1 MRIGTSRLEREVP
14 MAEVLV
20 LRDVP
25 ERAWL
30 DFQLRGERARAQ
42 EHPLTERWA
51 RARALGAS
59 HEGPPHEER
68 LTRGADLRARIEKTD
83 LTHALAPEVID
94 HATGV
99 VARHDFL
106 LVLSDAEGV
115 VVRAS
120 GGGAFA
126 EEARRVRLM
135 EGADWKEAS
144 RGTNAIGTAIVEK
157 RPVFVHG
164 RAHFARRFHDLVCYA
179 APIFDI
185 DGALLGVL
193 DATSRAALADDA
205 VGAAVVRAAHA
216 IEVAIRARAYAN
228 AGASVSRTLGRA
240 LDRMSGGALLVEA
253 PGRVVRM
260 NAGARIVLREA
271 AGTDVREVLGV
282 SFTALVQ
289 EAREPRTEGLH
300 CAAGRLRVEP
310 IDASDGRAL
319 ALLVLLEP
327 ALIARPSIT
336 LPKRPSLPPS
346 SDAFAGVF
354 CEDPAMRESLTWA
367 RRVAPSTIPVM
378 LLAETGGGK
387 EVVARAIH
395 AASPRAKGPF
405 RAINCGS
412 LAPSLL
418 ESELFGYGPA
428 AFTGAERRG
437 RDGLMAVAS
446 GGTLFLDEVA
456 EMPPPMQAALLRV
469 LEDGTYQRVGE
480 TTQQRADV
488 RVICAT
494 CRDLDALV
502 QAGTFRKDLYFRL
515 KGARVELP
523 PLRARKDIV
532 PLARHLLRTLA
543 QKSPDERQA
552 PSLSREV
559 EALFARHMWPGNVR
573 ELRTVLEVAL
583 VLAAGGSEITEEHL
597 PPDFAICESP
607 TQPTELA
614 TAEGSAVKRVLSEV
628 AGNVSLAAAR
638 LGVARSTLYRMMR
651 RHGLK

>member
-1 MRIGTSRLEREVP
+1 MS
-14 MAEVLV
+14 EVLI

-30 DFQLRGERARAQ
+30 DFQLRSDRAHT
-42 EHPLTERWA
+42 HPLTERWE
-51 RARALGAS
+51 RARVLGAS
-59 HEGPPHEER
+59 QEGPPHEER
-68 LTRGADLRARIEKTD
+68 LMRGADLRARIERTD

-120 GGGAFA
+120 GGGVFGD
-126 EEARRVRLM
+126 EARRVRLI
-135 EGADWKEAS
+135 EGADWNES
-144 RGTNAIGTAIVEK
+144 TRGTNAIGTAILEK

-185 DGALLGVL
+185 DGTLLGVL
-193 DATSRAALADDA
+193 DATSRLAFADDA

-216 IEVAIRARAYAN
+216 IEQAIRARAYAN
-228 AGASVSRTLGRA
+228 AGASVSRTLARA

-260 NAGARIVLREA
+260 NAAARVALREG
-271 AGTDVREVLGV
+271 AGKDVHEVLGV
-282 SFTALVQ
+282 SFASLVQ
-289 EAREPRTEGLH
+289 EAREPRAEGLA

-310 IDASDGRAL
+310 IDAADGRAL

-327 ALIARPSIT
+327 ALLARASAT
-336 LPKRPSLPPS
+336 LPKRPMPVPS
-346 SDAFAGVF
+346 SDPFGQVF
-354 CEDPAMRESLTWA
+354 CEDAAMRQAITWA
-367 RRVAPSTIPVM
+367 QRVAPSTIPVM

-502 QAGTFRKDLYFRL
+502 RAGTFRKDLYFRL

-523 PLRARKDIV
+523 PLRARTDIV
-532 PLARHLLRTLA
+532 PLARHLLRMLSA
-543 QKSPDERQA
+543 HDA
-552 PSLSREV
+552 PRLSVDV
-559 EALFARHMWPGNVR
+559 EALFARHPWPGNVR

-583 VLAAGGSEITEEHL
+583 VLAADSEEITRAHL
-597 PPDFAICESP
+597 PPDFEIPEHAAATS
-607 TQPTELA
+607 ELT
-614 TAEGSAVKRVLSEV
+614 TAEGSAVKRALAEV
-628 AGNVSLAAAR
+628 AGNVSLAASR